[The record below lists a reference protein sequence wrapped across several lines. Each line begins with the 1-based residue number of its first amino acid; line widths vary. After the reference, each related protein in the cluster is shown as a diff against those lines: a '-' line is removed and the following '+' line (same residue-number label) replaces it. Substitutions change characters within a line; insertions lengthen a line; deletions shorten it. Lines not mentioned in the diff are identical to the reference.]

1 VPLAQRIGFHPS
13 TGRAPSTP
21 VRSLQWREGML
32 QPLGISAEA
41 EAVYVA
47 LGPLPSAS
55 VSELARVT
63 SLTPE
68 KVAETLEQLRSLGLA
83 TDSSRGNW
91 RALPLLDV
99 VNQLKAQRWSEIE
112 LASVAAESLEGHLL
126 AAGASQADEIKTLVG
141 RQTIVAAHRELMDS
155 ARREIC
161 FFDKPPYAQVRST
174 ITEEALSTEPEWQAL
189 ERNVILRC
197 VYDPG
202 FDTDRLAELSLF
214 AKKGEQSRT
223 SPVPMKL
230 IIIDGHTALIPSM
243 RSYAPGHELRASIVR
258 NALLVEA
265 LQWLFEAVWE
275 AAVPIQT
282 TIKGESDP
290 RRQMLISLLMTG
302 STDSAIANTL
312 NINVRSVRRWISE
325 LMDELGVTTRLQ
337 LGAALVRSDGIRGEQ
352 SVSADIHSLPQPS
365 HGDQLATVTN
375 IPKPRPRS

>member
-1 VPLAQRIGFHPS
+1 LERYETIVQRAGSLCRWLSVSAPEPQRVGAGGSCLNLA
-13 TGRAPSTP
+13 
-21 VRSLQWREGML
+21 LEGKVML

-55 VSELARVT
+55 VAELARLT

-68 KVAETLEQLRSLGLA
+68 QVAENVEELRKLGLA

-99 VNQLKAQRWSEIE
+99 VNQLKAQRLSEIE
-112 LASVAAESLEGHLL
+112 LASVAAESLESHLL
-126 AAGASQADEIKTLVG
+126 AAGATQADDIKTLVG
-141 RQTIVAAHRELMDS
+141 RPTIVAAHRELMNS

-161 FFDKPPYAQVRST
+161 FFDKPPYAQIRSV
-174 ITEEALSTEPEWQAL
+174 ITEEALSLEPEWQAL

-202 FDTDRLAELSLF
+202 FDAERLAELSLF

-223 SPVPMKL
+223 SQVPMKL
-230 IIIDGHTALIPSM
+230 IIIDSHTALIPSM

-258 NALLVEA
+258 HSLLVEA
-265 LQWLFEAVWE
+265 LQWLFEAVWD
-275 AAVPIQT
+275 AAVPIMT
-282 TIKGESDP
+282 SVNSESDP
-290 RRQMLISLLMTG
+290 RRQMLISMLMTG

-325 LMDELGVTTRLQ
+325 LMDELGVSTRLQ
-337 LGAALVRSDGIRGEQ
+337 LGAALVRSDGLRGDRARAGYAE
-352 SVSADIHSLPQPS
+352 SSL
-365 HGDQLATVTN
+365 
-375 IPKPRPRS
+375 

>member
-1 VPLAQRIGFHPS
+1 
-13 TGRAPSTP
+13 
-21 VRSLQWREGML
+21 ML

-55 VSELARVT
+55 VAELARLT
-63 SLTPE
+63 SSTPE
-68 KVAETLEQLRSLGLA
+68 SVAESLEDLRRLGLA
-83 TDSSRGNW
+83 TDSSQGHW

-99 VNQLKAQRWSEIE
+99 VNHLKAQRLSEIE
-112 LASVAAESLEGHLL
+112 LASVAAESLESHLL
-126 AAGASQADEIKTLVG
+126 AAGATQDDVKTIVG
-141 RQTIVAAHRELMDS
+141 RESIVAAHREMMDS

-174 ITEEALSTEPEWQAL
+174 ITEEALRVEPEWQAL
-189 ERNVILRC
+189 ERNVSLRC

-230 IIIDGHTALIPSM
+230 IIIDSHTALIPSM
-243 RSYAPGHELRASIVR
+243 RSYGPGHELRASVVR
-258 NALLVEA
+258 HTLLVEA
-265 LQWLFEAVWE
+265 LQWLFEAVWDS
-275 AAVPIQT
+275 AVPIMT
-282 TIKGESDP
+282 SINSESDP

-312 NINVRSVRRWISE
+312 NINVRSVRRWISD
-325 LMDELGVTTRLQ
+325 LMDELGVSTRLQ
-337 LGAALVRSDGIRGEQ
+337 LGAALVRSDGLRGEALMWLARSQASAPLGRRSASVNGERETEIITQ
-352 SVSADIHSLPQPS
+352 SHARGPM
-365 HGDQLATVTN
+365 
-375 IPKPRPRS
+375 

>member
-1 VPLAQRIGFHPS
+1 
-13 TGRAPSTP
+13 
-21 VRSLQWREGML
+21 ML

-55 VSELARVT
+55 VVELARLT

-68 KVAETLEQLRSLGLA
+68 KIAETLEDLRRLGLA

-99 VNQLKAQRWSEIE
+99 VNQLKAQRLSEIE
-112 LASVAAESLEGHLL
+112 LAGVAAESLESHLL
-126 AAGASQADEIKTLVG
+126 AAGATQADEIKTLVG
-141 RQTIVAAHRELMDS
+141 QQTIVAAHRELMDS

-161 FFDKPPYAQVRST
+161 FFDKPPYAQARAT
-174 ITEEALSTEPEWQAL
+174 ITEEALSIEPEWQAL

-258 NALLVEA
+258 NTLLVEA

-337 LGAALVRSDGIRGEQ
+337 LGAALVRSDGFRGERAL
-352 SVSADIHSLPQPS
+352 SSDRAVAADSELAPPATNGEQAHGEQVHGRHAHMIVNTES
-365 HGDQLATVTN
+365 HARG
-375 IPKPRPRS
+375 PK

>member
-1 VPLAQRIGFHPS
+1 
-13 TGRAPSTP
+13 
-21 VRSLQWREGML
+21 ML

-47 LGPLPSAS
+47 LGPLRSAS
-55 VSELARVT
+55 ASELARLT

-68 KVAETLEQLRSLGLA
+68 QVAENLEELRKLGLA

-99 VNQLKAQRWSEIE
+99 VNQLKAQRLSEIE
-112 LASVAAESLEGHLL
+112 LASVAAESLESHLL
-126 AAGASQADEIKTLVG
+126 AAGATQADGIKTLVG
-141 RQTIVAAHRELMDS
+141 SPTIVAAHRELLDS

-161 FFDKPPYAQVRST
+161 FFDKPPYAQVRSV
-174 ITEEALSTEPEWQAL
+174 ITEEALSIEPEWRAL
-189 ERNVILRC
+189 ERNVVLRC

-202 FDTDRLAELSLF
+202 FDTERLAELSLF

-230 IIIDGHTALIPSM
+230 IIVDSQTALIPSM

-258 NALLVEA
+258 HALLVEA
-265 LQWLFEAVWE
+265 LQWLFEAVWD
-275 AAVPIQT
+275 AAVPIMT
-282 TIKGESDP
+282 SVNSESDP
-290 RRQMLISLLMTG
+290 RRQMLIAMLMTG

-325 LMDELGVTTRLQ
+325 LMDEMGVSTRLQ
-337 LGAALVRSDGIRGEQ
+337 LGAALVRSDGLRGDRAR
-352 SVSADIHSLPQPS
+352 ADHGSSSL
-365 HGDQLATVTN
+365 
-375 IPKPRPRS
+375 

>member
-1 VPLAQRIGFHPS
+1 
-13 TGRAPSTP
+13 
-21 VRSLQWREGML
+21 ML

-55 VSELARVT
+55 VADLGRLT

-68 KVAETLEQLRSLGLA
+68 QVTETLEELRKLGLA
-83 TDSSRGNW
+83 TDSARGNW

-99 VNQLKAQRWSEIE
+99 VNQLKAQRLSEIE
-112 LASVAAESLEGHLL
+112 LASVAAESLESHLL
-126 AAGASQADEIKTLVG
+126 AAGATQEHDIKTLVG
-141 RQTIVAAHRELMDS
+141 REAIVAAHRELMDS

-161 FFDKPPYAQVRST
+161 FFDKPPYAQVRSV
-174 ITEEALSTEPEWQAL
+174 ITEEALSIEPEWRAL

-230 IIIDGHTALIPSM
+230 IIVDSHTALIPSM

-258 NALLVEA
+258 HTLLIEA
-265 LQWLFEAVWE
+265 LQWLFEAVWD
-275 AAVPIQT
+275 AAVPIMT
-282 TIKGESDP
+282 SLNSESDP
-290 RRQMLISLLMTG
+290 RRQMLISMLMTG

-325 LMDELGVTTRLQ
+325 LMDELGVETRLQ
-337 LGAALVRSDGIRGEQ
+337 LGAALVRSDGLRGDRARAGYA
-352 SVSADIHSLPQPS
+352 SSSF
-365 HGDQLATVTN
+365 
-375 IPKPRPRS
+375 

>member
-1 VPLAQRIGFHPS
+1 
-13 TGRAPSTP
+13 
-21 VRSLQWREGML
+21 ML

-55 VSELARVT
+55 VAELARLT

-68 KVAETLEQLRSLGLA
+68 QVAENLEELRKLGLA

-99 VNQLKAQRWSEIE
+99 INQLKAQRLSEIE
-112 LASVAAESLEGHLL
+112 LASVAAESLESHLL
-126 AAGASQADEIKTLVG
+126 AAGATQADDIKTLVG
-141 RQTIVAAHRELMDS
+141 RPTIVAAHHELMNS

-161 FFDKPPYAQVRST
+161 FFDKPPYAQVRSV
-174 ITEEALSTEPEWQAL
+174 ITEEALSIEPEWQAL
-189 ERNVILRC
+189 ERNVVLRC

-202 FDTDRLAELSLF
+202 FDTERLAELSLF

-223 SPVPMKL
+223 SQVPMKL
-230 IIIDGHTALIPSM
+230 IIIDSHTALIPSM

-258 NALLVEA
+258 HSLLVEA
-265 LQWLFEAVWE
+265 LQWLFEAVWD
-275 AAVPIQT
+275 AAVPIMT
-282 TIKGESDP
+282 SVNSESDP
-290 RRQMLISLLMTG
+290 RRQMLISMLMTG

-325 LMDELGVTTRLQ
+325 LMDELGVATRLQ
-337 LGAALVRSDGIRGEQ
+337 LGAALVRSDGLRGDRARAGYAE
-352 SVSADIHSLPQPS
+352 SSL
-365 HGDQLATVTN
+365 
-375 IPKPRPRS
+375 